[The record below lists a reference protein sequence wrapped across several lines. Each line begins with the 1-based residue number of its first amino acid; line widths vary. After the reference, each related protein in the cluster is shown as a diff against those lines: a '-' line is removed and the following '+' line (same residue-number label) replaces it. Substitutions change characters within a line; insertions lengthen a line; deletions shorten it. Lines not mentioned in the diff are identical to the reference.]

1 MPKYRPIP
9 ALTKEEID
17 RFWSNVAI
25 GGPDECWEWF
35 GSRYKKSGH
44 GAFNLSGGGQ
54 VVASRISYYLATN
67 HDPGKQLVCHTCD
80 NPPCMNPKHFFL
92 GTQADNMHDCHIKG
106 RTASGENHGRH
117 KVTFNQVTEI
127 RASNGTCN
135 GTCKA
140 TGRKFGISAAETCN
154 IRNYKN
160 WIT

>member
-1 MPKYRPIP
+1 MLGVVRFPLQEKRPR
-9 ALTKEEID
+9 
-17 RFWSNVAI
+17 RFQSVWWRPSSRQSNQLLSSYQ
-25 GGPDECWEWF
+25 
-35 GSRYKKSGH
+35 SRPWQAVS
-44 GAFNLSGGGQ
+44 LS
-54 VVASRISYYLATN
+54 YLRQPTL
-67 HDPGKQLVCHTCD
+67 HES
-80 NPPCMNPKHFFL
+80 KHFFL

-127 RASNGTCN
+127 RASNGTC
-135 GTCKA
+135 KA